1 MWCDD
6 SGGDD
11 SGCGDSGGDDSGC
24 GMMTVGVMIVGV
36 V

>member
-11 SGCGDSGGDDSGC
+11 SGGDDSKGNDSGC
-24 GMMTVGVMIVGV
+24 GMMIVGV
-36 V
+36 E